1 MSFIMPE
8 VVVQRILQVGIKK
21 LRDNPDAFNEIFS
34 VYRDPEMDGDYGQA
48 YVDKVRAWFTTT
60 KIPVVQGYS
69 INRDRIPCFSVTLGS
84 ESEDEQKAAI
94 GDHFGDET
102 DNTVGV
108 SVMSTMVDV
117 GIHADKSSEQVLWL
131 YYIMSYIF
139 FKEKRIAER
148 LGVQLHSWSA
158 TDYSR
163 EPNKDAELIYS
174 RWVRFKCT
182 VQNAW
187 SDEIKT
193 TPDDLELGL
202 RYGRIGDPNDDDL
215 V

>member
-1 MSFIMPE
+1 MSQVMPE
-8 VVVQRILQVGIKK
+8 VVVQRTLQVGIKR
-21 LRDNPDAFNEIFS
+21 LRENPEAFNEIFGM
-34 VYRDPEMDGDYGQA
+34 YCEPEMNSDYGQE
-48 YVDKVRAWFTTT
+48 YIDKIRNWFNNT
-60 KIPVVQGYS
+60 KVPVIQGYS
-69 INRDRIPCFSVTLGS
+69 INRDRIPAFSITLAS

-94 GDHFGDET
+94 GDHFGEEV

-108 SVMSTMVDV
+108 NVMSVMVDV

-148 LGVQLHSWSA
+148 LGVQLQTWSA
-158 TDYSR
+158 SDYSR
-163 EPNKDAELIYS
+163 DQNKDAELIYS

-182 VQNAW
+182 TQNAW
-187 SDEIKT
+187 VDEIKT
-193 TPDDLELGL
+193 TPDNLDLTV
-202 RYGRIGDPNDDDL
+202 RYGRVGDPDDDL